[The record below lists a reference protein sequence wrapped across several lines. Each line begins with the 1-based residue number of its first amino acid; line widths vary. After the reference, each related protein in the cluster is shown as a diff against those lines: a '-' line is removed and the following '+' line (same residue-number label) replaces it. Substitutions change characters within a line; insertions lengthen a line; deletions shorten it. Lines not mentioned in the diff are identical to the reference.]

1 MRRLT
6 PTEARFMNAAV
17 PTRPSEP
24 AHSTVACPTRARYA
38 AQPSSWP
45 AELELWF
52 AHSAGKTRLVRR
64 RHLGPLVVQRPFH
77 PEKDGTCHV
86 YLLHP
91 PGGVAGGDCLDLCFH
106 LDAGARAL
114 LTTPGA
120 TKFYRSEHG
129 AGTQS
134 ARVVVGAGAVC
145 EYLPQET
152 IVFDGADARIET
164 KVSLAPD
171 ATYVGWDFL
180 CLGRPAAG
188 ERFETGRLSQRI
200 EIMRNGRP
208 IWFERLELRGG
219 SPLLKA
225 AFSLA
230 SQPSWGTM
238 VYAGTVTEDAAEQVR
253 AAIGAAGDGVFCVSQ
268 LEEAVVCRYLGP
280 RVADGK
286 ALFVRAWNVLRSL
299 GQGKMAEA
307 PRIWAT

>member
-1 MRRLT
+1 MNVSVPVQASETGRSIPL
-6 PTEARFMNAAV
+6 ARA
-17 PTRPSEP
+17 P
-24 AHSTVACPTRARYA
+24 YA
-38 AQPSSWP
+38 GQSGSWL

-52 AHSAGKTRLVRR
+52 ALSAGKTRLVRR
-64 RHLGPLVVQRPFH
+64 RHFGPLVVQRPFH

-91 PGGVAGGDCLDLCFH
+91 PGGVAGGDRLELRFH
-106 LDAGARAL
+106 VEAGARAL

-120 TKFYRSEHG
+120 TKFYRSEHS

-134 ARVVVGAGAVC
+134 THVEVGSGAVC

-152 IVFDGADARIET
+152 IIFDGGDARLET
-164 KVSLAPD
+164 SVSLASD

-200 EIMRNGRP
+200 EIRRCGKP
-208 IWFERLELRGG
+208 IWFERLELHGN

-225 AFSLA
+225 AFALA
-230 SQPSWGTM
+230 GEPTWGTM
-238 VYAGTVTEDAAEQVR
+238 IYAGAVAEGAAEQVR
-253 AAIGAAGDGVFCVSQ
+253 AAIGESTVFSVSQ
-268 LEEAVVCRYLGP
+268 LDDVVVCRYLGP
-280 RVADGK
+280 RVGDGK
-286 ALFVRAWNVLRSL
+286 ALFARAWNVLRTL
-299 GQGKMAEA
+299 GQGKPADA